1 LIAKDALGTIKELE
15 IHYDV
20 DFPFW
25 MRSKSFSPQNSRR
38 VGSSWQYGGGGE

>member
-25 MRSKSFSPQNSRR
+25 MRSKSFFPQTPGGLAPLGNSGDGR
-38 VGSSWQYGGGGE
+38 